1 MVDFSGTTKTIGEIG
16 YFSIPRLVF
25 FTGHMPIFD
34 IGAFF
39 TIAIDVL

>member
-25 FTGHMPIFD
+25 FTGHMPIVD